1 VNQDTL
7 EKVTCMCG
15 HTFYAH
21 ECIKVNLTDPERE
34 SLRSMGVDSPPS
46 ELYYCKPCWSLLNNP
61 ERASQLMKGMAQQ
74 YLQQMGVPPQ
84 EAEQKAEAYRQKLL
98 QRAREAKDANDD
110 TVPK

>member
-1 VNQDTL
+1 VLPNVNQHTP

-15 HTFYAH
+15 QTFYDH
-21 ECIKVNLTDPERE
+21 ECVKVKLTDPERD
-34 SLRSMGVDSPPS
+34 SLRQRGVDPPPS

-74 YLQQMGVPPQ
+74 YLQHMGIPYH

-98 QRAREAKDANDD
+98 QKAREAK
-110 TVPK
+110 K